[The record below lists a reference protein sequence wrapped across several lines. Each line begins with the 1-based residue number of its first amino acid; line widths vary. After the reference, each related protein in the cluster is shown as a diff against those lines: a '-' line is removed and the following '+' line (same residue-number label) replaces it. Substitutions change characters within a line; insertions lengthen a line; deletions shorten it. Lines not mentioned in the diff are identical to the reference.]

1 MLQTQIQVPNIVL
14 FRLLK
19 ELRAENQQ
27 KVNYL
32 NYLKIQMAE
41 EEFTLFKERI
51 EAISKRTIELA

>member
-1 MLQTQIQVPNIVL
+1 VPNIAL

>member
-1 MLQTQIQVPNIVL
+1 MLQTQIQVPNIAL